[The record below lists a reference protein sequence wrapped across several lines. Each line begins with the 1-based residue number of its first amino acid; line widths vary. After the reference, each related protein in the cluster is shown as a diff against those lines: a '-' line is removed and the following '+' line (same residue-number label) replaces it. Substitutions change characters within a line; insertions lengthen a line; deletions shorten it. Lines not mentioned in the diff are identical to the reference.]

1 MSKKAKVET
10 LSFEDA
16 FERLESAIAALQ
28 DGKIPLEQALQH
40 YQEGMQ
46 LAQHCSDLLQKA
58 ELSVQQL
65 QVSDDES
72 LIVSSLDADLNV

>member
-1 MSKKAKVET
+1 MEP

-16 FERLESAIAALQ
+16 FAQLEAAVVALQ
-28 DGKIPLEQALQH
+28 DGHMPLERALQQ

-46 LAQHCSDLLQKA
+46 LAQYCNELLQKA

-65 QVSDDES
+65 TADSDDTLS
-72 LIVSSLDADLNV
+72 IQPLDL

>member
-1 MSKKAKVET
+1 MET

-16 FERLESAIAALQ
+16 FAQLEAAVAALQ
-28 DGKIPLEQALQH
+28 DGRMPLERALQH

-46 LAQHCSDLLQKA
+46 LAQYCNELLQKA

-65 QVSDDES
+65 TANSDDT
-72 LIVSSLDADLNV
+72 VSIQPLDL